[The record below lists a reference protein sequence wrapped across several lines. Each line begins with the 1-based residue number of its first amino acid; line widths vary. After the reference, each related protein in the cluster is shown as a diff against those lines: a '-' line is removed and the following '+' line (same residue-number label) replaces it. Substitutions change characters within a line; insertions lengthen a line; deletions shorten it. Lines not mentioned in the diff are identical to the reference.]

1 VSPIAPVLDTAAT
14 PEEAEA
20 LAAIRSA
27 WGAIPQLGRVIARSG
42 PLTRALLSFDRELSR
57 GRFTGA
63 FAEQIDI
70 AVANENRCPYCLA
83 ARTAAGRALGLDD
96 KALADARIGHA
107 ADPRQAAALTFA
119 QAVAR
124 HRGHLASAE
133 FAAARA
139 AGWTDGD
146 LVELV
151 GHVIAS
157 TLTNYL
163 HHLSEVPVD
172 FPTVEFAGSGQR
184 QEAA

>member
-1 VSPIAPVLDTAAT
+1 MSPIAPVVDAAAT
-14 PEEAEA
+14 PEEMEA
-20 LAAIRSA
+20 LEAIRSA
-27 WGAIPQLGRVIARSG
+27 WGAVPELGRVIARSN
-42 PLTRALLSFDRELSR
+42 PLTRALLAFDRELGR

-83 ARTAAGRALGLDD
+83 AHTAAGRAFGLDD
-96 KALADARIGHA
+96 EALADARVGRA
-107 ADPRQAAALTFA
+107 ADPREGAALTFA

-124 HRGHLASAE
+124 ERGRVGSDELAAV
-133 FAAARA
+133 RA
-139 AGWTDGD
+139 PGWTDGD

-163 HHLSEVPVD
+163 HHLSDVPVD
-172 FPTVEFAGSGQR
+172 FPAVEFAASGQER
-184 QEAA
+184 EAA